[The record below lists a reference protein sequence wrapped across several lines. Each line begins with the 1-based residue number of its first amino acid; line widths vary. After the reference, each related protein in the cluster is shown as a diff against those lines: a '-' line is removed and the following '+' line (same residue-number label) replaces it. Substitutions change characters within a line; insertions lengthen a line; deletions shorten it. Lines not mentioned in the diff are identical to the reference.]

1 MNVVAANTS
10 DASDNTMESP
20 LQVLSASSSFFDYV
34 KGMMECGVNDGD
46 LGDAFEVT
54 YDGKTDKILHSQR
67 HQREQTKKRS
77 SSSNKKRS
85 HKNRKE
91 VAKTHEYIH
100 VDNMTDNEI
109 AESWYTT
116 EDIKNFR
123 RQKKEERRMRKKRI
137 QMERMMRKDGVQ
149 EYSDGESVYTSES
162 DSDSYKK
169 AVSWGN
175 SFQNNSDSEA
185 SGSDVSDHEENAKSP
200 RVAKPV
206 LKKSQSD
213 DKTLLIHGMAYRREK
228 TAQRT
233 TREQRRV
240 AAMHKTFYHSGI
252 LFRGDQ
258 NRMERFFHLS
268 NQTDDGEEISFYK
281 EEENEQREAGQATVV
296 VRQDFID
303 SKNKE
308 ESTAEAQAEPATIL
322 ADLDLLDSKK
332 EDSTVDAEKAPSSTE
347 SEVEPAPTPTESEVI
362 ILKKDRLSS
371 EIKRDSNHSAGEEE
385 KTEMHFPPSPTSPI
399 ANMELILSLQP
410 TQQQQSRPQRNHQKH
425 QGPFASMDSFSF
437 PSYPALYD
445 NASGHDDYF
454 EYRME
459 EVLEDR
465 QRSSELP
472 ELTKKYQ
479 TLRKKL
485 MVVVKS
491 VKTYQKTITQME
503 QARSACLDECS
514 NLIQEPSTGRVVR
527 PGTFQFAVEKS
538 PITKLK
544 EFAEMEQK
552 NRAKEFQEYVLD
564 YASHWEDV
572 VTGRVDKEL
581 KNVKKLQQSRSHYV
595 KKVESL
601 RKKSTALDNKGKDI
615 PADLLIKL
623 ERNETKLKDALEAH
637 EWNASRLCALIEQ
650 VTQYGWKDLLP
661 LVSNLM
667 KYEFNR
673 SGGEL
678 AMYGKFP
685 LVIDSFQQP
694 FRQCEEE
701 GNISD
706 LD

>member
-10 DASDNTMESP
+10 DASDTNTMESP

-46 LGDAFEVT
+46 VGDAFEVT
-54 YDGKTDKILHSQR
+54 YDGKTDKIMHSQR
-67 HQREQTKKRS
+67 HQREKTKKRS
-77 SSSNKKRS
+77 GTTSSKKKRS

-100 VDNMTDNEI
+100 VDNMTDDEI
-109 AESWYTT
+109 AEAWYTT

-123 RQKKEERRMRKKRI
+123 KQKKEERRMRKKRI
-137 QMERMMRKDGVQ
+137 QMERMMRKDGVDG
-149 EYSDGESVYTSES
+149 YSDGESVYTSES

-185 SGSDVSDHEENAKSP
+185 SDSDVSDHEENAKSP

-213 DKTLLIHGMAYRREK
+213 DKTLLVHGMAYRREK

-233 TREQRRV
+233 AMEQRRV

-268 NQTDDGEEISFYK
+268 NQTDDGDEISFYK
-281 EEENEQREAGQATVV
+281 EEEKKGQEEAGQATVV
-296 VRQDFID
+296 VRQDLID
-303 SKNKE
+303 SKKQE
-308 ESTAEAQAEPATIL
+308 ESTAEAEPAKIL

-332 EDSTVDAEKAPSSTE
+332 EESTAEAEQSPSSAE
-347 SEVEPAPTPTESEVI
+347 PEVEPAPTPTEPEIV

-371 EIKRDSNHSAGEEE
+371 EIKRDSNHSGGEEE
-385 KTEMHFPPSPTSPI
+385 KTEMQFPPSPTSPI

-410 TQQQQSRPQRNHQKH
+410 TQQQQQSKPQRNHQKQ

-485 MVVVKS
+485 MGVVKS
-491 VKTYQKTITQME
+491 VKTYQKTIAQME
-503 QARSACLDECS
+503 QARSAVS
-514 NLIQEPSTGRVVR
+514 MNGR
-527 PGTFQFAVEKS
+527 
-538 PITKLK
+538 
-544 EFAEMEQK
+544 
-552 NRAKEFQEYVLD
+552 
-564 YASHWEDV
+564 
-572 VTGRVDKEL
+572 
-581 KNVKKLQQSRSHYV
+581 
-595 KKVESL
+595 
-601 RKKSTALDNKGKDI
+601 
-615 PADLLIKL
+615 
-623 ERNETKLKDALEAH
+623 
-637 EWNASRLCALIEQ
+637 
-650 VTQYGWKDLLP
+650 
-661 LVSNLM
+661 
-667 KYEFNR
+667 
-673 SGGEL
+673 
-678 AMYGKFP
+678 
-685 LVIDSFQQP
+685 
-694 FRQCEEE
+694 
-701 GNISD
+701 
-706 LD
+706 